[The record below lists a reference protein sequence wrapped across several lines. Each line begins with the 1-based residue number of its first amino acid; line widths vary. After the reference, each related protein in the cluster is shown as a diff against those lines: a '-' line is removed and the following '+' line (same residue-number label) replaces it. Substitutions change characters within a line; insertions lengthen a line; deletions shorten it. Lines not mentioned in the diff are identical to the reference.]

1 MRISEKTIER
11 LSLFRRVLG
20 RLQES
25 GVQNVYSHELASMSH
40 KSPEI
45 VRRDLMAT
53 GYTGSPAKGYE
64 VDGLIE
70 TIDTVLDGP
79 VEQRIAL
86 VGVGNLGRAMLSF
99 FRGKRQRLS
108 IVLAF
113 DTNPEKV
120 GRVLFGTQIL
130 PVDGMETL
138 LKENGVSL
146 GVITVPGAVAQSVA
160 DRLVAGGVQG
170 LLNFSPTPLRVPR
183 DVYVEDIDLTMA
195 IEKVAFYARQRA
207 RNKGEEA

>member
-11 LSLFRRVLG
+11 LSVFRRVLG

-40 KSPEI
+40 SSPEI

-53 GYTGSPAKGYE
+53 GYSGSPAKGYE
-64 VDGLIE
+64 VLGLIE

-113 DTNPEKV
+113 DLNPEKV

-146 GVITVPGAVAQSVA
+146 GVITVPGPAAQAVA